1 MNKAMIE
8 SLLRHVLGAGLAGIT
23 AVMASAGVVSPLE
36 LGLSEWL
43 VVLGSMWAA
52 LVPPV
57 VRYLNT
63 KDPAFGR
70 IAGDVAE
77 EVTAKID
84 AAAEAARATKPRAP
98 AKKSGGSSGTTK
110 QTR

>member
-8 SLLRHVLGAGLAGIT
+8 SLLRHVLGAGLAAVT
-23 AVMASAGVVSPLE
+23 AVMAGAGVVSPLE
-36 LGLSEWL
+36 LDLGSWL
-43 VVLGSMWAA
+43 IVLGSMWGA

-70 IAGDVAE
+70 IAEAAAAE
-77 EVTAKID
+77 VSAKID
-84 AAAEAARATKPRAP
+84 AEAKKIKRTTKTATK
-98 AKKSGGSSGTTK
+98 K
-110 QTR
+110 

>member
-1 MNKAMIE
+1 MNKAMVE
-8 SLLRHVLGAGLAGIT
+8 SILRHVLGAGLAAAT

-36 LGLSEWL
+36 LASGDWL

-70 IAGDVAE
+70 VAE
-77 EVTAKID
+77 V
-84 AAAEAARATKPRAP
+84 AAAEVTKKINRASKAAP
-98 AKKSGGSSGTTK
+98 KKK
-110 QTR
+110 